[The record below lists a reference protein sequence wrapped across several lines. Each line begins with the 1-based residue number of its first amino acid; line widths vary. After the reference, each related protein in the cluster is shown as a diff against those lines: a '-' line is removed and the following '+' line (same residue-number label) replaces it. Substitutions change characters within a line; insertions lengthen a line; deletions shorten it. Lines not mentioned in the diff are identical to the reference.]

1 MKLLELK
8 NVGLDYY
15 QENIKF
21 EILKNINLKINEGEF
36 IVILG
41 RSGAGKSSL
50 LYVMSCL
57 ERPTY
62 GDVILD
68 DNVISQYSN
77 DMLAD
82 LRLKDFGF
90 VFQFYNLSPILT
102 VEENITLPL
111 RLNRKDVKD
120 YKDRINMLLEEFGLY
135 DKRKFKPSQLS
146 GGQQQRVSIVR
157 ALINEPRII
166 FADEPTG
173 NLDSK
178 SSLEVVDLLHKLN
191 IQYNKT
197 VIMVTHN
204 EDLCKYASRII
215 HMEDGKILD

>member
-1 MKLLELK
+1 MNILELK

-15 QENIKF
+15 QDNIKV
-21 EILKNINLKINEGEF
+21 EVLKNINLQIDEGEF
-36 IVILG
+36 IGIIG

-62 GDVILD
+62 GEVVMDGNI
-68 DNVISQYSN
+68 ISKYSN
-77 DMLAD
+77 DKLAD

-90 VFQFYNLSPILT
+90 VFQFYNLSPILS
-102 VEENITLPL
+102 VEENIALPL
-111 RLNRKDVKD
+111 HLDKKNIVD
-120 YKDRINMLLEEFGLY
+120 YKDKIDMLLEEFDLTN
-135 DKRKFKPSQLS
+135 KRNFKPSQLS
-146 GGQQQRVSIVR
+146 GGQQQRVAIAR
-157 ALINEPRII
+157 AIINNPKVI

-178 SSLEVVDLLHKLN
+178 SSLDVINLLHKLN
-191 IQYNKT
+191 KQYNKT

-204 EDLCKYASRII
+204 EDLCQYTSRII
-215 HMEDGKILD
+215 RMEDGHII